1 MNNLT
6 KCIIFSRVSTSSQSL
21 DSQNEVL
28 YQYAYREGYKKN
40 EIKLIEQT
48 ESGVLND
55 IDNRIG
61 IQQLFRLIE
70 ETPSIKCVIVFEIS
84 RIARRPDVLYK
95 VRDYLLEK
103 KIQLICIKP
112 EIRLL
117 DEAGN
122 FSQSAN
128 LIFSIFSS
136 LAESEGFI
144 RKERFTRA
152 KNQLKK
158 DGKKFAGAV
167 VWGYIKN
174 ADKSI
179 GLHPLRSKIIS
190 ELFNYYANNEH
201 SSVNKSYEWAVSH
214 YPSEFPVMPYN
225 KAKRRMQTLL
235 TNKKYWL
242 GDWCYPPI
250 ISKELG
256 EKVQE
261 KMHKGKC
268 LPRFNTKFD
277 YLGRG
282 LLICRHCGHI
292 LTPAAGRTFA
302 YICPTDKTHSV
313 TININII
320 EQLIWEETN
329 VLANINASLGNTERI
344 KEIHSSIIEK
354 ENLIT
359 NNKERLT
366 ALDERYNRLV
376 TLYLDNRIPQQLFDK
391 QNETIQSDIDN
402 VKKTIDTLTA
412 SLNELNGLLKGS
424 QDILNPK
431 SINFDTLDDFETKL
445 QLVHQYIDKI
455 YVEKIEPRVYSI
467 EFTYK
472 TGIYIVQRGLYKY
485 DAKNQHK
492 KLFRINNDNTE
503 DRLI

>member
-1 MNNLT
+1 M
-6 KCIIFSRVSTSSQSL
+6 KRIILFSRTSTTEQDVEQQTKALIDEAERIGYSKDRQIII
-21 DSQNEVL
+21 E
-28 YQYAYREGYKKN
+28 YQESGTKLGLETREGIKKLKETVISN
-40 EIKLIEQT
+40 
-48 ESGVLND
+48 SD
-55 IDNRIG
+55 ID
-61 IQQLFRLIE
+61 
-70 ETPSIKCVIVFEIS
+70 CVLCWELT
-84 RIARRPDVLYK
+84 RIARRADVIYNIRDFLVEHK
-95 VRDYLLEK
+95 VRWIVLKPSLIEIIDRDGNITQTSLLM
-103 KIQLICIKP
+103 L
-112 EIRLL
+112 
-117 DEAGN
+117 G
-122 FSQSAN
+122 
-128 LIFSIFSS
+128 IFTAF
-136 LAESEGFI
+136 AESEMRI
-144 RKERFTRA
+144 KADRFARA
-152 KNQLKK
+152 KQQLRN

-201 SSVNKSYEWAVSH
+201 SSVNKSYEWAISH

-282 LLICRHCGHI
+282 MLICRHCGHI

-329 VLANINASLGNTERI
+329 VLANINAALGNTERI

-412 SLNELNGLLKGS
+412 SLNELNGLLKDS
-424 QDILNPK
+424 QDVLNPK

-455 YVEKIEPRVYSI
+455 YVEKIEPRVYMI

-472 TGIYIVQRGLYKY
+472 TGIYIVQHGKY
-485 DAKNQHK
+485 RYEGFNQKK

>member
-1 MNNLT
+1 M
-6 KCIIFSRVSTSSQSL
+6 KRIILFSRTSTTEQ
-21 DSQNEVL
+21 DVEQQTKVL
-28 YQYAYREGYKKN
+28 IAEA
-40 EIKLIEQT
+40 E
-48 ESGVLND
+48 
-55 IDNRIG
+55 RIG
-61 IQQLFRLIE
+61 YSKDRQIIIEYQESATKLDIETRKGIQKLKDTISNDS
-70 ETPSIKCVIVFEIS
+70 SIDCMMCWELT
-84 RIARRPDVLYK
+84 RIARRTDVIYSIRNFLI
-95 VRDYLLEK
+95 EH
-103 KIQLICIKP
+103 KICWIVLKPSYMELIDRNGTVTP
-112 EIRLL
+112 TM
-117 DEAGN
+117 
-122 FSQSAN
+122 
-128 LIFSIFSS
+128 S
-136 LAESEGFI
+136 LMLGVFAAFAESEMRI
-144 RKERFTRA
+144 KSDRFARA
-152 KNQLKK
+152 KQQLRN

-174 ADKSI
+174 TDKSI

-201 SSVNKSYEWAVSH
+201 SSVSKTYEWAVSH
-214 YPSEFPVMPYN
+214 YPSEFPVLPYN

-235 TNKKYWL
+235 TNNKYWL
-242 GDWCYPPI
+242 GDWCYQPI

-268 LPRFNTKFD
+268 MPRFNTKFD

-302 YICPTDKTHSV
+302 YICPTDKSHSI

-344 KEIHSSIIEK
+344 KEINSSIIEK
-354 ENLIT
+354 ENIIS
-359 NNKERLT
+359 NNKERLS

-391 QNETIQSDIDN
+391 QNESIQADIDN
-402 VKKTIDTLTA
+402 VKKTITTLTA
-412 SLNELNGLLKGS
+412 SVNELNGLLKGS
-424 QDILNPK
+424 QDVLNPK
-431 SINFDTLDDFETKL
+431 SINFDNLDDFETKL

-455 YVEKIEPRVYSI
+455 YVEKIKPRVYSI

-472 TGIYIVQRGLYKY
+472 SCIFIVQRGLYRY
-485 DAKNQHK
+485 EGFNQKK
-492 KLFRINNDNTE
+492 KLFRINQDGTE
-503 DRLI
+503 DLI

>member
-1 MNNLT
+1 M
-6 KCIIFSRVSTSSQSL
+6 KRIILFSRTSTTEQ
-21 DSQNEVL
+21 DVEQQTKVL
-28 YQYAYREGYKKN
+28 IAEA
-40 EIKLIEQT
+40 E
-48 ESGVLND
+48 
-55 IDNRIG
+55 RIG
-61 IQQLFRLIE
+61 YSKDRQIIIEYQESATKLDIETRKGIQKLKDTISNDS
-70 ETPSIKCVIVFEIS
+70 SIDCMMCWELT
-84 RIARRPDVLYK
+84 RIARRTDVIYSIRNFLI
-95 VRDYLLEK
+95 EH
-103 KIQLICIKP
+103 KICWIVLKPSYMELIDRNGTVTP
-112 EIRLL
+112 TM
-117 DEAGN
+117 
-122 FSQSAN
+122 
-128 LIFSIFSS
+128 S
-136 LAESEGFI
+136 LMLGVFAAFAESEMRI
-144 RKERFTRA
+144 KSDRFARA
-152 KNQLKK
+152 KQQLRN

-201 SSVNKSYEWAVSH
+201 SSVNKTYEWAVSH
-214 YPSEFPVMPYN
+214 YPSEFPVLPYN

-235 TNKKYWL
+235 TNNKYWF

-268 LPRFNTKFD
+268 MPRFNTKFD

-302 YICPTDKTHSV
+302 YICPTDKSHSI

-320 EQLIWEETN
+320 EQIIWEETN

-354 ENLIT
+354 ENLIS
-359 NNKERLT
+359 NNKERLST
-366 ALDERYNRLV
+366 LDERYNRLV

-391 QNETIQSDIDN
+391 HNESIQADIDN
-402 VKKTIDTLTA
+402 VKKTITTLTA
-412 SLNELNGLLKGS
+412 SVNELNGLLKGS
-424 QDILNPK
+424 QDVLNPK
-431 SINFDTLDDFETKL
+431 SINFDNLDDFETKL

-455 YVEKIEPRVYSI
+455 YVEKIKPRVYSI

-472 TGIYIVQRGLYKY
+472 SGIFIVQRGLYRY
-485 DAKNQHK
+485 EGFNQKK
-492 KLFRINNDNTE
+492 KLFRINQDGTE
-503 DRLI
+503 DLI